1 MFRGRPVRVALAL
14 VAATLL
20 ALQFFA
26 PTASFATAH
35 TARQAVA
42 KAQPGVKLAGKPLR
56 DEVATHHHCVRTGGP
71 AGPLHTRDRHR
82 TVDFAPSG
90 PERPIPAQDRAD
102 AREQV
107 PAGAFELSRPPTA
120 HSPATLQVFR
130 C

>member
-26 PTASFATAH
+26 PTVSFASAH
-35 TARQAVA
+35 TTRQAVA
-42 KAQPGVKLAGKPLR
+42 KAQPGVKLLGKSLR
-56 DEVATHHHCVRTGGP
+56 DEIATHHHCGPTGGP

-82 TVDFAPSG
+82 AVDFAPSG
-90 PERPIPAQDRAD
+90 PERPMPVQDRAD
-102 AREQV
+102 PREQV
-107 PAGAFELSRPPTA
+107 RAGAFRLSRPPAA